1 MACRQLDGMPLF
13 WEGLIMFFKTLDI
26 IEKIF
31 CHIIGVLFLL
41 MTLLVFTSILSRY
54 IFHNPL
60 AWSEEIARFM
70 MVWICFLGTAI
81 CSNREEHLKMG
92 FSLAKLISPQF
103 DKLVLFLLE
112 VAFIVFLILLIKAG
126 VTVCYSGSYIRSP
139 ALQISMNYIMVVI
152 PVTGV
157 AMLIFHIASLYRMYK
172 GENK

>member
-1 MACRQLDGMPLF
+1 
-13 WEGLIMFFKTLDI
+13 MFFKTLDI
-26 IEKIF
+26 IEKIL
-31 CHIIGVLFLL
+31 CHAIGVLFLF
-41 MTLLVFTSILSRY
+41 MTLLVFINILSRY
-54 IFHNPL
+54 VFHNPL

-70 MVWICFLGTAI
+70 MVWICFLGAAV
-81 CSNREEHLKMG
+81 CSKREEHLKMG

-126 VTVCYSGSYIRSP
+126 YTVCDRGSYIRSP
-139 ALQISMNYIMVVI
+139 ALQISMNYVMLVI

-172 GENK
+172 GENI

>member
-1 MACRQLDGMPLF
+1 
-13 WEGLIMFFKTLDI
+13 MFFKTLDI

-126 VTVCYSGSYIRSP
+126 VTVCDSGSYIRSP
-139 ALQISMNYIMVVI
+139 ALQISMNYVMLVI

>member
-1 MACRQLDGMPLF
+1 
-13 WEGLIMFFKTLDI
+13 MFFKTLDI

-126 VTVCYSGSYIRSP
+126 VTVCASGSYIRSP

-152 PVTGV
+152 PVTGI

-172 GENK
+172 GEDK